1 MVERYC
7 GTRFSLDS
15 SRIRN
20 DHASRGELSE
30 RNVICFGFD
39 YIRVLFIE
47 RKINSKSRCNRYL
60 FYEFIWGVFISLFL
74 YQNKFTADFFV
85 LSFNNWALMLI
96 LASFAYA
103 FTAP

>member
-7 GTRFSLDS
+7 GTRFSLTHHN

-39 YIRVLFIE
+39 YIRVLFT
-47 RKINSKSRCNRYL
+47 L
-60 FYEFIWGVFISLFL
+60 
-74 YQNKFTADFFV
+74 
-85 LSFNNWALMLI
+85 
-96 LASFAYA
+96 
-103 FTAP
+103 

>member
-7 GTRFSLDS
+7 GTRFSLTHH

-39 YIRVLFIE
+39 YIRGIVHPYE

-60 FYEFIWGVFISLFL
+60 LMSLLGVFLSLFIFIP
-74 YQNKFTADFFV
+74 K
-85 LSFNNWALMLI
+85 
-96 LASFAYA
+96 
-103 FTAP
+103 